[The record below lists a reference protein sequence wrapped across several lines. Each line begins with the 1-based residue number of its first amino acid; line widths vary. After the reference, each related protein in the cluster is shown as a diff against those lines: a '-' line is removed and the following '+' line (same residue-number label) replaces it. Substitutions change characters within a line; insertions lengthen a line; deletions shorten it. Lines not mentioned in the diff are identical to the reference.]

1 MEVEQYIYSHPTSFI
16 VTGATQ
22 SGKSSFCKNLL
33 VYKDTLFEPTPK
45 ATYLIYKIWQPIY
58 SEMEKLGLV
67 TKFIHGIPEMDT
79 LIEIL
84 SSHTNE
90 GGSILIF
97 DDIGSE
103 IKDHITNFIQL
114 FTVYSHHLK

>member
-1 MEVEQYIYSHPTSFI
+1 MEVENYTFTHPTSFI

-33 VYKDTLFEPTPK
+33 TNKEFLIQPTPK
-45 ATYLIYKIWQPIY
+45 HTYLIYKIWQPIY
-58 SEMEKLGLV
+58 SDMEKMGLV
-67 TKFIHGIPEMDT
+67 TKFIHGIPEMDV

-97 DDIGSE
+97 DDIGTE
-103 IKDHITNFIQL
+103 IKDHIDNFTQL

>member
-33 VYKDTLFEPTPK
+33 VNKDILFEPTPK

-58 SEMEKLGLV
+58 TEMEKLGLV
-67 TKFIHGIPEMDT
+67 TKFIHDIPEMDT

-103 IKDHITNFIQL
+103 IKDHLTNFIQI

>member
-33 VYKDTLFEPTPK
+33 ANKDSLIQPTPK
-45 ATYLIYKIWQPIY
+45 ATYLIYKLWQPIY

-67 TKFIHGIPEMDT
+67 TKFIHGIPEMDV

-84 SSHTNE
+84 SNHTND

>member
-1 MEVEQYIYSHPTSFI
+1 MEVEQYTFNHPTSFI

-33 VYKDTLFEPTPK
+33 INKKHLIHPTPK
-45 ATYLIYKIWQPIY
+45 VTYLVYKIWQPIY
-58 SEMEKLGLV
+58 SEMEKMGIV
-67 TKFIHGIPEMDT
+67 TKFIQGIPEMDY
-79 LIEIL
+79 LIDLL

-103 IKDHITNFIQL
+103 IKDNIDNFIQL

>member
-1 MEVEQYIYSHPTSFI
+1 MEVEQYSFTHPTSFI

-22 SGKSSFCKNLL
+22 SGKSSFVKNLL
-33 VYKDTLFEPTPK
+33 DNKKSLILPPPK
-45 ATYLIYKIWQPIY
+45 VTYLVYKIWQPIY
-58 SEMEKLGLV
+58 SEMEKMGTV
-67 TKFIHGIPEMDT
+67 TKFIQGIPDMEY
-79 LIEIL
+79 LIDLL

-90 GGSILIF
+90 GGSIIIF

-103 IKDHITNFIQL
+103 IKEHIVNFTQL

>member
-33 VYKDTLFEPTPK
+33 ANKDSLRQPTPK
-45 ATYLIYKIWQPIY
+45 ATYLIYKLWQPIY

-67 TKFIHGIPEMDT
+67 TKFIHGIPEMDV

-84 SSHTNE
+84 SSHTDDC
-90 GGSILIF
+90 GSILIF

-103 IKDHITNFIQL
+103 I
-114 FTVYSHHLK
+114 

>member
-1 MEVEQYIYSHPTSFI
+1 MEVEQYTFSHPTSFI

-33 VYKDTLFEPTPK
+33 AKKESLIQPTPK

-58 SEMEKLGLV
+58 SEMEKMGLV
-67 TKFIHGIPEMDT
+67 TKFIHGIPEIDV
-79 LIEIL
+79 LIELL
-84 SSHTNE
+84 SRHTDE

-97 DDIGSE
+97 DNIGSV
-103 IKDHITNFIQL
+103 FYGIQSP
-114 FTVYSHHLK
+114 FKVSI